1 MNWQK
6 ENKIAKS
13 SRNRE
18 ILVLSVNMCDQIISQ
33 NRHDHMNDNEKETLK
48 VIELK
53 QNIDWNKILIDK
65 GK

>member
-33 NRHDHMNDNEKETLK
+33 NGHDHMNGNEKETLK